1 MLTRC
6 EYNGEGKMLHAQ
18 TIINL
23 LMEFLVIHYDMQW
36 KCLEIEAIII
46 YPYSVLACS
55 FFVRYIDLGCA

>member
-1 MLTRC
+1 
-6 EYNGEGKMLHAQ
+6 MLHAQ

-55 FFVRYIDLGCA
+55 FFVRYIDLECA